1 MENNILKFTMKDLQQ
16 ESTQKLIKLNDES
29 INYGLILKEKDIEE
43 IMKNTNETLKRI
55 GRIETSTNTLEKII
69 EFVYSSPYTDKDNYI
84 ENINDMQE
92 VFYYLKSQV
101 LDLLSDD
108 EVIDILREVYDDKKG
123 EIFQI
128 QGFVEEYATK
138 FKFGGSF

>member
-29 INYGLILKEKDIEE
+29 INYGLILNEKDIEG

-69 EFVYSSPYTDKDNYI
+69 T
-84 ENINDMQE
+84 
-92 VFYYLKSQV
+92 
-101 LDLLSDD
+101 
-108 EVIDILREVYDDKKG
+108 
-123 EIFQI
+123 IFHII
-128 QGFVEEYATK
+128 QK
-138 FKFGGSF
+138 IIS

>member
-29 INYGLILKEKDIEE
+29 INYGLILNEKDIEG

-69 EFVYSSPYTDKDNYI
+69 ELVYSSPYTDKDNYI
-84 ENINDMQE
+84 
-92 VFYYLKSQV
+92 
-101 LDLLSDD
+101 
-108 EVIDILREVYDDKKG
+108 
-123 EIFQI
+123 
-128 QGFVEEYATK
+128 
-138 FKFGGSF
+138 

>member
-1 MENNILKFTMKDLQQ
+1 MKNNILKLTMKDLQQ
-16 ESTQKLIKLNDES
+16 ETTKKIIKLNDES

-69 EFVYSSPYTDKDNYI
+69 ELVYSSPYTDNDNYI
-84 ENINDMQE
+84 DNIHDMQA

>member
-55 GRIETSTNTLEKII
+55 GRI
-69 EFVYSSPYTDKDNYI
+69 
-84 ENINDMQE
+84 
-92 VFYYLKSQV
+92 
-101 LDLLSDD
+101 
-108 EVIDILREVYDDKKG
+108 
-123 EIFQI
+123 
-128 QGFVEEYATK
+128 
-138 FKFGGSF
+138 

>member
-29 INYGLILKEKDIEE
+29 INYGLILNEKDIEG

-69 EFVYSSPYTDKDNYI
+69 ELVYSSPYTDKDNYI

-92 VFYYLKSQV
+92 VFYYFKSQV

-108 EVIDILREVYDDKKG
+108 EVIEILEKTYEDKKG
-123 EIFQI
+123 EMFQI
-128 QGFVEEYATK
+128 QGAIDDFAKE
-138 FKFGGSF
+138 FKLTGGL

>member
-29 INYGLILKEKDIEE
+29 INYGLILNEKDIEG

-69 EFVYSSPYTDKDNYI
+69 E
-84 ENINDMQE
+84 
-92 VFYYLKSQV
+92 L
-101 LDLLSDD
+101 
-108 EVIDILREVYDDKKG
+108 
-123 EIFQI
+123 
-128 QGFVEEYATK
+128 
-138 FKFGGSF
+138 